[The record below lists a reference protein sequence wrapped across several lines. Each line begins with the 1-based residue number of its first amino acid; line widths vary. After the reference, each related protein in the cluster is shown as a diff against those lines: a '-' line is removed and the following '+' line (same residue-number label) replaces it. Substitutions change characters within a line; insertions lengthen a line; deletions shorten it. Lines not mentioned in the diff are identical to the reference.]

1 MNRRNTA
8 CRLMAVGALLL
19 LCTVPARATTTTD
32 KPNTAA
38 AGRASVPAS
47 ANKDRAAASA
57 TLERCRDVKQKMDR
71 LQAREIKGW
80 ANQELDLAWC
90 SKNCR

>member
-19 LCTVPARATTTTD
+19 LCTVPARATTTD
-32 KPNTAA
+32 KPSTAA
-38 AGRASVPAS
+38 AGRASVPTS

-71 LQAREIKGW
+71 LQAKEIKGW
-80 ANQELDLAWC
+80 ANQELDLAWY

>member
-1 MNRRNTA
+1 MKPSAASTRA
-8 CRLMAVGALLL
+8 S
-19 LCTVPARATTTTD
+19 TVPT
-32 KPNTAA
+32 
-38 AGRASVPAS
+38 S

-71 LQAREIKGW
+71 LQAKEIKGW
-80 ANQELDLAWC
+80 ANQELDLAWY